1 MEQEKLDQLIKSAN
15 EGEASSQ
22 YDLATYY
29 KDIEDYFNALT
40 WYIKAAEQGYE
51 KALEVLYA
59 PIEIED
65 KPKIVEIKPL
75 YVIKEEEEIRRKSTI
90 LALVEAVE
98 RHKRKEEEYAS
109 WWKLQRLRRLAE
121 AENAKN
127 AKRRAEEA
135 ARLKAAEEEARRL
148 EEEKARQKA
157 EEEARIKAEEEAKRK
172 AEEEAKRKAEEEAKR
187 KAEEEAKRKAEEEHN
202 LLIKHIKKNSN
213 NRIQAFLEDM
223 VYVQG
228 KETIMR
234 DSNENAYVKKMEDF
248 LIKKNV
254 VSMDDFKAL
263 FIYKKGNDAI
273 HNFIDLMS
281 EVTGYHFSLP
291 SNDQLVY
298 ALRGGIN
305 CTDAYEY
312 SDRLINRR
320 SDCNTYY
327 GNTPVRYEL
336 TETSTVE
343 MRDSSIVI
351 IDSLID
357 TSFRVVCNDLSL
369 IETYKKAAEE
379 EARRIE
385 EEARIKAEEK
395 ARRIEEEA
403 RIKAEEEARRIEEEA
418 RIKAEE
424 EARIK
429 AEEEAA
435 RKLAEDKVRFA
446 PYINSLFNNMIYVE
460 GGEIRVNRIKGI
472 NIQTHTVVV
481 DDFCILR
488 GVVNHDAVS
497 KFLHSS
503 IEKNEYECFSEKVV
517 KDFCHKFSRIVGME
531 FYVPT
536 REQLEGAYNA
546 RPYAM
551 SAPPHS
557 REWLD
562 GGGYL
567 GYSSILQV
575 NDAKTEGATFRIVTT
590 DANFISEL
598 KQKNNWK
605 SVVNEFLSI
614 QESYEYKH
622 GLFFGDKRKITIITQ
637 PITRRVWNSIMNHNG
652 EMELNSNELVPKNEL
667 GDFLQKLNE
676 SDIDLSQFDY
686 LHNNSYAYVA
696 LSARKLIDNK
706 GVYLYIKD

>member
-1 MEQEKLDQLIKSAN
+1 MEQKKLDQLIKSAN

-22 YDLATYY
+22 FDLAEYY
-29 KDIEDYFNALT
+29 KSIEDYFNALT
-40 WYIKAAEQGYE
+40 WYIKAAEQGNE
-51 KALEVLYA
+51 KALEVLFA

-65 KPKIVEIKPL
+65 KSKIVEIKPL
-75 YVIKEEEEIRRKSTI
+75 YVQKAEEEERRK
-90 LALVEAVE
+90 AEEEA
-98 RHKRKEEEYAS
+98 KRKAEEE
-109 WWKLQRLRRLAE
+109 
-121 AENAKN
+121 
-127 AKRRAEEA
+127 AKR
-135 ARLKAAEEEARRL
+135 KAEEEARRI
-148 EEEKARQKA
+148 EEEKAQQKA

-172 AEEEAKRKAEEEAKR
+172 AEEEAKRKAK
-187 KAEEEAKRKAEEEHN
+187 EEAKRKAEEEHN
-202 LLIKHIKKNSN
+202 LLIKHIKENSN

-234 DSNENAYVKKMEDF
+234 DSNGNAYVKKMEDF

-263 FIYKKGNDAI
+263 FIYKKENEADI

-298 ALRGGIN
+298 ALRGGVN
-305 CTDAYEY
+305 STDAYEY
-312 SDRLINRR
+312 SNEIINLSFIRG
-320 SDCNTYY
+320 YY
-327 GNTPVRYEL
+327 SEVAREL
-336 TETSTVE
+336 TETSVWE
-343 MRDSSIVI
+343 MKKTHYRGEKDSVSFRLEKFFTRREGS
-351 IDSLID
+351 DF
-357 TSFRVVCNDLSL
+357 FRVVCNDPIL
-369 IETYKKAAEE
+369 IETCKKADEIRHQKEE
-379 EARRIE
+379 EAR
-385 EEARIKAEEK
+385 KH
-395 ARRIEEEA
+395 
-403 RIKAEEEARRIEEEA
+403 
-418 RIKAEE
+418 
-424 EARIK
+424 

-435 RKLAEDKVRFA
+435 RKLAEEKARLA
-446 PYINSLFNNMIYVE
+446 PYINSIFNNMIFVE

-472 NIQTHTVVV
+472 NIKTHTVVV

-497 KFLHSS
+497 KFLYSS